1 MVHYSEG
8 PLFQKSAILT
18 VYTISLTLLTL
29 PLALCDFNM
38 RRLRRTHLLLTLDV
52 LTLTLNL
59 TLLNLNLTLLT
70 LILTLTLNFG
80 TVYLQN
86 SGPVLASDS
95 SHKTT
100 NVPSLGSLVLDAER
114 IRPGQSLGRLL

>member
-1 MVHYSEG
+1 VVHYSEG

-29 PLALCDFNM
+29 D
-38 RRLRRTHLLLTLDV
+38 LLTL
-52 LTLTLNL
+52 T
-59 TLLNLNLTLLT
+59 LNLTLLT